1 MLKMSLITLAV
12 VGIIAAVG
20 IAWARHSG
28 YCAGGDFL
36 NHITARVSRKLDLNA
51 EQNEKL
57 QGLAAMLRQLRG
69 DWRERRPQVS
79 PEIDSLLAT
88 KTLDRDLVMEL
99 LEKRRQAM
107 AEHKRELVD
116 AFADFSDSL
125 RPEQRTRLA
134 ELITRRLQHRWAH

>member
-57 QGLAAMLRQLRG
+57 QGL
-69 DWRERRPQVS
+69 PQCYAS
-79 PEIDSLLAT
+79 C
-88 KTLDRDLVMEL
+88 
-99 LEKRRQAM
+99 
-107 AEHKRELVD
+107 AETGES
-116 AFADFSDSL
+116 ADP
-125 RPEQRTRLA
+125 R
-134 ELITRRLQHRWAH
+134 